1 MFFTSKIRH
10 TDAFRCLRLI
20 DTLFLWFQ
28 KGGTEGQTNRCHS
41 GFCNRNAIIR
51 QIVWQIL
58 CITTIRLLA
67 VTSFPFMTLQPVIKS
82 DPYFQTLIVVNLFL
96 ECDLCDTVLSA
107 YVFTKVIV
115 TLSELSVC
123 ITNLLSLIVSE
134 STWICSETQIH
145 SFSITIQVRSS
156 QF

>member
-1 MFFTSKIRH
+1 
-10 TDAFRCLRLI
+10 
-20 DTLFLWFQ
+20 
-28 KGGTEGQTNRCHS
+28 
-41 GFCNRNAIIR
+41 
-51 QIVWQIL
+51 
-58 CITTIRLLA
+58 
-67 VTSFPFMTLQPVIKS
+67 MTLQPVIKS

-134 STWICSETQIH
+134 ST
-145 SFSITIQVRSS
+145 
-156 QF
+156 